1 VEFVDAL
8 IQQPSR
14 QVGSP
19 RDGWQRELESEL
31 DGEPDHGFAMSAPGA
46 QGDRDGSGKSL
57 PRLYLWIYI
66 VWVGSKACTTVR
78 VTT

>member
-1 VEFVDAL
+1 MECVDAL

-31 DGEPDHGFAMSAPGA
+31 DGEPDHGYAMRRGETGTGPVNRYRVCTYES
-46 QGDRDGSGKSL
+46 
-57 PRLYLWIYI
+57 YI